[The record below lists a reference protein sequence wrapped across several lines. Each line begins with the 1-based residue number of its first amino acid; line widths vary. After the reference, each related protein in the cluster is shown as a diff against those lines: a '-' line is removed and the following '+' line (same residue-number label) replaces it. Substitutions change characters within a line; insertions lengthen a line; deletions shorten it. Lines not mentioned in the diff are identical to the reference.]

1 MHRFAILLALPALAF
16 ALPVQAQGTSEQI
29 DYPGFTELTLEVAE
43 LRSQRLLDAEA
54 FFAAARTEGALLLD
68 TRSAAA
74 FEAGHIEGAVNLPFS
89 DFTDA
94 KLRTVIGDDP
104 NRAIYIYCNNN
115 FSDNIAPVVSKRAP
129 LALNIPTFINLVG
142 YGYGNVWELGEVLPI
157 EAVEWVAN
165 AG

>member
-1 MHRFAILLALPALAF
+1 MHKFAILLASTVLALAMP
-16 ALPVQAQGTSEQI
+16 AQAQDSASQI
-29 DYPGFTELTLEVAE
+29 DYPGFAELTVEVAN
-43 LRSQRLLDAEA
+43 LRAERLLDAA
-54 FFAAARTEGALLLD
+54 SFFAAARADGALLLD

-74 FEAGHIEGAVNLPFS
+74 FQVGHIEGAINLPFS

-94 KLRTVIGDDP
+94 KLREVIGEDTDRP
-104 NRAIYIYCNNN
+104 IYIYCNNN

-142 YGYGNVWELGEVLPI
+142 YGYANVWELGEVLTLDQ
-157 EAVEWVAN
+157 VDWVSA